1 MAYDNNTPLGGEAI
15 SNTQPKILGNFQAIN
30 GWTAVDHV
38 GFNLADEGK
47 HNKVTLIAQGGAP
60 AFTNPTDLGMW
71 NALGGTS
78 GEQEV
83 YIAKTTNN
91 TRVNVAMTESSISA
105 GPGGQSNGYT
115 NLPSGLVIKWGL
127 VDVTIPSPAATSKTV
142 SITFPTPFSTSAL
155 NAQLTL
161 GINNLA
167 SKLAVIKMTGLTSST
182 VSFEV
187 TSNTNLPNQV
197 QVSYTVI
204 GY

>member
-1 MAYDNNTPLGGEAI
+1 MAYNKDIPQPQNSI
-15 SNTQPKILGNFQAIN
+15 SGTQPKILDNFQAI
-30 GWTAVDHV
+30 GTWTAVDHV
-38 GFNLADEGK
+38 GFDLANAGK

-78 GEQEV
+78 GKQEV
-83 YIAKTTNN
+83 YIAKTTND

-105 GPGGQSNGYT
+105 VAGLQSDGYT

-127 VDVTIPSPAATSKTV
+127 VDVTLAAGTTSRTG
-142 SITFPTPFSTSAL
+142 SITFTNPFSTNAL

-161 GINNLA
+161 GITNLA
-167 SKLAVIKMTGLTSST
+167 SRLAVIKMTTLANTA
-182 VSFEV
+182 VSFQV
-187 TSNTNLPNQV
+187 TSNVNLPSQV